1 MESNPILV
9 VDDESSYLELVKGLL
24 NDEGYKNVLTENNP
38 LKVMPL
44 LERTDVDL
52 ILLDVYMPEMNG
64 LDLLEKIY
72 AEYPSIPVVIVTAV
86 NEVEIALKAV
96 KLGAY
101 EFITK
106 PPNTDRLLLTIQR
119 ALSKRLLES
128 ERDSLR
134 KAFVDEKPERR
145 VFSDLITDSPLMYK
159 VFELVEIFAP
169 TSETVLITGET
180 GTGKDLIAKK
190 IHDLSPRRDYQF
202 IPVNLA
208 SISTSLFES
217 ELFGHRKGTFTGAN
231 NDKMGYFESANK
243 GTIFLDEIGELPLH
257 LQGKLLRTIQ
267 YNEVY
272 RIGDSKPVNLD
283 IRIISA
289 SNKDLLPGVIQT
301 TMTSASLGSDTHSI
315 PLCPP
320 TGCTTLMAG
329 EARFS

>member
-1 MESNPILV
+1 VESSPILV
-9 VDDESSYLELVKGLL
+9 VDDESSYLELVKVLL
-24 NDEGYKNVLTENNP
+24 IDEGYKNVLTENNP

-72 AEYPSIPVVIVTAV
+72 AEYPSIPVIIVTAV

-106 PPNTDRLLLTIQR
+106 PPDTDRLFLTIQR
-119 ALSKRLLES
+119 ALSKRLLET

-134 KAFVDEKPERR
+134 KAFIAEKSERI
-145 VFSDLITDSPLMYK
+145 VFSDLITDSGLMYK

-169 TSETVLITGET
+169 TNETVLITGET

-190 IHDLSPRRDYQF
+190 LHDLSPRRDFQF

-217 ELFGHRKGTFTGAN
+217 ELFGHRKGTFTGAGD
-231 NDKMGYFESANK
+231 DKMGYFE
-243 GTIFLDEIGELPLH
+243 
-257 LQGKLLRTIQ
+257 
-267 YNEVY
+267 
-272 RIGDSKPVNLD
+272 
-283 IRIISA
+283 
-289 SNKDLLPGVIQT
+289 
-301 TMTSASLGSDTHSI
+301 
-315 PLCPP
+315 
-320 TGCTTLMAG
+320 
-329 EARFS
+329 